1 MNATLLHR
9 CYNRTG
15 EAATWM
21 PGLECLLWVDIDN
34 GILYQYTPDEGTVKE
49 HTFPEMITSVI
60 PWKGHGDEVLLAMK
74 NRFIAYDLE
83 KKTYKTLIEFPCL
96 HPQWRTNDCK
106 ASPEG
111 RIWCGVMHCS
121 EHTGN
126 GSLYCVDNDLSL
138 TPVLGQ
144 QSIPNGIVWNRKGDR
159 MYYVD
164 SGRRC
169 IEEYAYDYLT
179 GAIYFIRTA
188 VQVPV
193 EYGVPDGMTI
203 DANGLLWVA
212 HWGGFGV
219 YVWSPSTGQLVDK
232 IEVPVPNV
240 ASCTFGGKER
250 NRLFITTAVD
260 GLSEAEIQAY
270 PLSGSLFVADVP
282 GVVSGE
288 NHYPFIIR

>member
-1 MNATLLHR
+1 M
-9 CYNRTG
+9 
-15 EAATWM
+15 
-21 PGLECLLWVDIDN
+21 
-34 GILYQYTPDEGTVKE
+34 
-49 HTFPEMITSVI
+49 
-60 PWKGHGDEVLLAMK
+60 
-74 NRFIAYDLE
+74 E

-121 EHTGN
+121 EHNGN

-179 GAIYFIRTA
+179 GAIY
-188 VQVPV
+188 
-193 EYGVPDGMTI
+193 
-203 DANGLLWVA
+203 
-212 HWGGFGV
+212 
-219 YVWSPSTGQLVDK
+219 
-232 IEVPVPNV
+232 
-240 ASCTFGGKER
+240 
-250 NRLFITTAVD
+250 
-260 GLSEAEIQAY
+260 LSVLQYRFPWNMECRME
-270 PLSGSLFVADVP
+270 
-282 GVVSGE
+282 
-288 NHYPFIIR
+288 

>member
-121 EHTGN
+121 EHNGN

-159 MYYVD
+159 MYYGEFYQFNL
-164 SGRRC
+164 SSC
-169 IEEYAYDYLT
+169 IRQQNSLT
-179 GAIYFIRTA
+179 AQFVSFSLANLANIFY
-188 VQVPV
+188 P
-193 EYGVPDGMTI
+193 PDFY
-203 DANGLLWVA
+203 N
-212 HWGGFGV
+212 
-219 YVWSPSTGQLVDK
+219 
-232 IEVPVPNV
+232 N
-240 ASCTFGGKER
+240 
-250 NRLFITTAVD
+250 
-260 GLSEAEIQAY
+260 
-270 PLSGSLFVADVP
+270 
-282 GVVSGE
+282 
-288 NHYPFIIR
+288 

>member
-121 EHTGN
+121 EHN
-126 GSLYCVDNDLSL
+126 GS
-138 TPVLGQ
+138 
-144 QSIPNGIVWNRKGDR
+144 
-159 MYYVD
+159 
-164 SGRRC
+164 
-169 IEEYAYDYLT
+169 
-179 GAIYFIRTA
+179 
-188 VQVPV
+188 V
-193 EYGVPDGMTI
+193 EI
-203 DANGLLWVA
+203 
-212 HWGGFGV
+212 
-219 YVWSPSTGQLVDK
+219 
-232 IEVPVPNV
+232 
-240 ASCTFGGKER
+240 
-250 NRLFITTAVD
+250 
-260 GLSEAEIQAY
+260 
-270 PLSGSLFVADVP
+270 
-282 GVVSGE
+282 
-288 NHYPFIIR
+288 

>member
-121 EHTGN
+121 EHNGN

-164 SGRRC
+164 SGR
-169 IEEYAYDYLT
+169 LKS
-179 GAIYFIRTA
+179 
-188 VQVPV
+188 
-193 EYGVPDGMTI
+193 M
-203 DANGLLWVA
+203 LM
-212 HWGGFGV
+212 
-219 YVWSPSTGQLVDK
+219 
-232 IEVPVPNV
+232 
-240 ASCTFGGKER
+240 
-250 NRLFITTAVD
+250 
-260 GLSEAEIQAY
+260 
-270 PLSGSLFVADVP
+270 
-282 GVVSGE
+282 
-288 NHYPFIIR
+288 II